1 MYLKHKDTVSASKS
15 TNMFH
20 RSNGNAISTTKLT
33 RNLCFQFFGVPSV
46 PTENN
51 RKIDALSLISRHVCL
66 LAVEMDCEDFESLGE
81 NLIVL
86 KSFTEVNQCAPG
98 PSRREDVLDISK
110 TLSVC
115 SALRNCR
122 VRVRFP
128 SPKRYFIKLFD
139 WKSPLIHPF
148 PTRSIR
154 ILIKF

>member
-20 RSNGNAISTTKLT
+20 RSNGNAISTTKLA

-66 LAVEMDCEDFESLGE
+66 LSVEMDCEDFESLGE
-81 NLIVL
+81 NCL
-86 KSFTEVNQCAPG
+86 KSLTEVNHCAPG
-98 PSRREDVLDISK
+98 PSRREDVLDTSK

-139 WKSPLIHPF
+139 WKSPLTNPF
-148 PTRSIR
+148 PTRSTR